1 MQLEHLRSHVHTQAS
16 GSPDEKLGRLH
27 DEIGSR
33 ERTLWLNEESGRGDQ
48 ETASEGE
55 DESEGYRRLLHPI
68 WLSLAMAVLGV
79 LLAFIWHKIVSQSS
93 ATQRTVSAEQI
104 QEIDTLKKTISELRE
119 SQQQMAATVAF
130 LTAAQHELQPKPTYW
145 YSDPNTLLQP
155 ITPAEGVHA
164 FPKQKSTARSRPETQ
179 SANIARRGQP
189 LLLLPNRP

>member
-1 MQLEHLRSHVHTQAS
+1 MQLEYLRSHVHAQAS

-33 ERTLWLNEESGRGDQ
+33 ERIPWLNEESGRGDQ
-48 ETASEGE
+48 EIAPEGE

-79 LLAFIWHKIVSQSS
+79 FLAFVWHKIVPQSS
-93 ATQRTVSAEQI
+93 ATERTVSAE

-130 LTAAQHELQPKPTYW
+130 LTAAQHELQPKPAYW
-145 YSDPNTLLQP
+145 YSEPNTLLQP
-155 ITPAEGVHA
+155 TTPAVGLAA
-164 FPKQKSTARSRPETQ
+164 FPKQKSTSRSRPETQ
-179 SANIARRGQP
+179 GTNVPRRDQGVP
-189 LLLLPNRP
+189 LPLLPNRP

>member
-1 MQLEHLRSHVHTQAS
+1 MQLEYLRSHVHAQAS

-33 ERTLWLNEESGRGDQ
+33 ERIPWLNEKSGRGDQ
-48 ETASEGE
+48 EIAPEGE

-79 LLAFIWHKIVSQSS
+79 LLAFIWHKIVPQSS

-104 QEIDTLKKTISELRE
+104 QEINTLKKTISELRE
-119 SQQQMAATVAF
+119 SQQEMAAA
-130 LTAAQHELQPKPTYW
+130 LAAARELQPKPAYW

-155 ITPAEGVHA
+155 TAA
-164 FPKQKSTARSRPETQ
+164 AALLKSIARSRPETQ
-179 SANIARRGQP
+179 RANVAGRDQGVP
-189 LLLLPNRP
+189 LPLLPNRP